1 MIVSADAVTHCVE
14 TAAAMP
20 APLCYDASTVNLL
33 VLAICRLNFLISPVA
48 IVVTTHCMAT
58 ANADATPLH
67 GNVVAVKTVAAA
79 ILLLPRLRRRCH
91 CAITLLPST
100 LALQQ

>member
-1 MIVSADAVTHCVE
+1 MIVSANAVTHCVE
-14 TAAAMP
+14 TAAATP
-20 APLCYDASTVNLL
+20 APLCYDASTINLL
-33 VLAICRLNFLISPVA
+33 VLAICCLNFLISPVA

-67 GNVVAVKTVAAA
+67 GNVVAIKTVAAA
-79 ILLLPRLRRRCH
+79 ILLLPRRRRRCH